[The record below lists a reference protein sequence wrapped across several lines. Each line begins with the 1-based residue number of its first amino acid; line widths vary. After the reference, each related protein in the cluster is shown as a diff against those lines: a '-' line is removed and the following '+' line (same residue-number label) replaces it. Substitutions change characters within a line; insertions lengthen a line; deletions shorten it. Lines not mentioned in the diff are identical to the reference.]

1 MWGGFIVNCF
11 LFGFLSKRLVGGGG
25 GTQFEYFQILKF
37 GLPLFPCL
45 GSIWFPS
52 SFPLEMFGA

>member
-1 MWGGFIVNCF
+1 MGRFHCKLF
-11 LFGFLSKRLVGGGG
+11 LIRVLEQTVGGGG
-25 GTQFEYFQILKF
+25 ENTQFEYFQILKL

-52 SFPLEMFGA
+52 SFPLEVFGA